1 LRPIVLGNAAL
12 AHPSDRKT
20 KHKNMQL
27 KQNLSLLL
35 TAALLTLGAVA
46 QTQAQD
52 KKADPTGTWTWTSP
66 GRDGGEGRKST
77 LTLKTEGEK
86 VTGKIAS
93 PGRQGGEVRETE
105 IKNGKLKGDEISFE
119 VTREF
124 NGNSFTAKYK
134 GKITGDT
141 IKGKIETERN
151 GETRERDW
159 EAKRETAKKA

>member
-1 LRPIVLGNAAL
+1 
-12 AHPSDRKT
+12 
-20 KHKNMQL
+20 MEL

-35 TAALLTLGAVA
+35 TAALLTLGAAV
-46 QTQAQD
+46 QAQAEDKKED
-52 KKADPTGTWTWTSP
+52 KKADPNGTWTWTTP

-93 PGRQGGEVRETE
+93 PGRQGGEPRETE
-105 IKNGKLKGDEISFE
+105 IKNGKLKGDEVSFD

-124 NGNSFTAKYK
+124 NGNSVTMKYK

-141 IKGKIETERN
+141 IKGKIETERD
-151 GETRERDW
+151 GQTRERDW
-159 EAKRETAKKA
+159 EAKREAAKKA